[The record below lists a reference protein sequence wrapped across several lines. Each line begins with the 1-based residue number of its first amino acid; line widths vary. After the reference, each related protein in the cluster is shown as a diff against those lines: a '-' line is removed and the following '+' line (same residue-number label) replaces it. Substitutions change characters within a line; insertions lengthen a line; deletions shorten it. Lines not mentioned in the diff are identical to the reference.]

1 MEQPV
6 RIGLNIVDASGE
18 ISSPNTPDLHDRI
31 DLIDSL
37 ARGRG
42 IVFLFDPIREHAYG
56 DTFDHTFG
64 VLAQLAQRMVGSA
77 DFSNGRLP
85 HYIAVCVTKFDEAR
99 VLKTAER
106 LSLLT
111 TDQSD
116 PYGFPRVDDDDAREL
131 FSRLCEVSSSGTAD
145 LILHTLEQYF
155 RPEHIKYFVSSAV
168 GFYVDPVTGVYNSD
182 DFQNHIPALDHPG
195 SPRIRGSIHPINV
208 VEPVLWLSEQLAADS
223 RK

>member
-1 MEQPV
+1 
-6 RIGLNIVDASGE
+6 
-18 ISSPNTPDLHDRI
+18 
-31 DLIDSL
+31 
-37 ARGRG
+37 
-42 IVFLFDPIREHAYG
+42 
-56 DTFDHTFG
+56 
-64 VLAQLAQRMVGSA
+64 MVGSA

-85 HYIAVCVTKFDEAR
+85 HYVAVCVTKFDEAR

-106 LSLLT
+106 LNLT

-131 FSRLCEVSSSGTAD
+131 FSRLCEVSPSGTAD

-155 RPEHIKYFVSSAV
+155 RPERIKYFVSSAV

-182 DFQNHIPALDHPG
+182 DFQNQIPALNHPG